1 MAVYEKKLDFMDKI
15 IVKFFDIIERT
26 ILKKTMFRL
35 TINLLNRIHLFY
47 ITSLID
53 PGMMELIG

>member
-1 MAVYEKKLDFMDKI
+1 MAVYEKKLDLTEKL

-26 ILKKTMFRL
+26 ILKRFMFKL
-35 TINLLNRIHLFY
+35 TINLLNRIHLYY

-53 PGMMELIG
+53 PEMMG